1 MARSP
6 EEEGRMSRQQSAPYL
21 REKARRLLEQ
31 GLTRRQIARRLRRKE
46 STVTSWLTGLGGEV
60 RKPWTDDDTRA
71 VLTMRAAGCRW
82 KDICFAIGRREET
95 IRTAFRRRG
104 IAIPPK
110 PRVEPLL
117 PPPPPKRAKKKN
129 EPFERPCRP
138 VTWKDW
144 HEQRERERASQA
156 PPPPPPPQIADDW
169 EDKPIGLQKTNSPAL
184 ERRA

>member
-1 MARSP
+1 
-6 EEEGRMSRQQSAPYL
+6 MSRQQSAPYL

-95 IRTAFRRRG
+95 IRAAFRRRG
-104 IAIPPK
+104 IAIPK
-110 PRVEPLL
+110 KRRAEPLQ
-117 PPPPPKRAKKKN
+117 PPPSQKVAKKSKKS

-144 HEQRERERASQA
+144 HEQRERERAAKQ

>member
-1 MARSP
+1 
-6 EEEGRMSRQQSAPYL
+6 MSRQQSAPYL

-31 GLTRRQIARRLRRKE
+31 GLTRRQIARKLRHKE

-95 IRTAFRRRG
+95 IRTALRRRG
-104 IAIPPK
+104 VQVPYVYVTKHRRIKAG
-110 PRVEPLL
+110 
-117 PPPPPKRAKKKN
+117 PPPEKPSRRTKER

-156 PPPPPPPQIADDW
+156 PPPPPPPPPQIADDC